1 MIITE
6 LFEPAPAGYHD
17 EKRDGSVARTTDSR
31 RANRLTLAHINQ
43 LRRSN
48 DVKKLEHEKKLQA
61 VAKQYAPA
69 AEAGGGMPLGI

>member
-17 EKRDGSVARTTDSR
+17 EDRDGSVARTTDSR